1 VGRKDVSGDDCTRNI
16 AIVVERSSSALVE
29 CICDLSLGDCSQSAR
44 FGLHMPNPF
53 ALPIL
58 TRHGL
63 DANVSR
69 CGCKSAGVTARPA
82 SELCKRAGDKQMSER
97 RKRRPGDRERNS
109 MKDKREA
116 DREPYTIQQSRFR
129 VAARTQSYITRR
141 SITPKPKQR
150 GLRAFPPIG
159 LAFVP
164 RSRDL
169 HSRRG
174 RFGARAD

>member
-1 VGRKDVSGDDCTRNI
+1 LSSVFATYRS
-16 AIVVERSSSALVE
+16 AIVRNPLDSDV
-29 CICDLSLGDCSQSAR
+29 
-44 FGLHMPNPF
+44 HMHNPF

-69 CGCKSAGVTARPA
+69 CGCKSAGVTAWPA

-150 GLRAFPPIG
+150 GRVSARFR
-159 LAFVP
+159 
-164 RSRDL
+164 RSASLLYRDL